1 MKSSF
6 EVFRSTIEKLSVSQ
20 GYYTHLRNQIENM
33 SQEELN
39 TLEYMINTTKNYKD
53 SIDVVMDLEG

>member
-1 MKSSF
+1 MTSF
-6 EVFRSTIEKLSVSQ
+6 EIFIDTIKKLSGSQ
-20 GYYTHLRNQIENM
+20 GFYTRLQNQIENM

-39 TLEYMINTTKNYKD
+39 TLEYTINTTKSYKD